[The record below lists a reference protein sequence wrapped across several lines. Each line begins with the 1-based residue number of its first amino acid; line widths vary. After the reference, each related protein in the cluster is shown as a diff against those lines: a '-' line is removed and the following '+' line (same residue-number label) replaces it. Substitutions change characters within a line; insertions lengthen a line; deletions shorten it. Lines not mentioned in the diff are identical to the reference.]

1 MKSKLQ
7 LYNFGLELKLE
18 RIAKKKKMSNNKM
31 QSILQSTVTMR
42 SECMYYG
49 MNTQI

>member
-18 RIAKKKKMSNNKM
+18 RIAKKKKSNNKM